1 LANIH
6 KNVGGNKII
15 LTLKRINKK
24 GENHIEEKEIC
35 YRGYKMLPHFRE
47 KNFSREFF
55 QIFKNRRVCEIF
67 GKGKENLGGIVAHN
81 NLDKFFEILPNSRFS
96 QTYWKSN
103 SFNPLPLLLKTL
115 NSADQHL
122 KKGRKTLQW
131 FSEVSN

>member
-1 LANIH
+1 
-6 KNVGGNKII
+6 
-15 LTLKRINKK
+15 
-24 GENHIEEKEIC
+24 
-35 YRGYKMLPHFRE
+35 MLPHFRE